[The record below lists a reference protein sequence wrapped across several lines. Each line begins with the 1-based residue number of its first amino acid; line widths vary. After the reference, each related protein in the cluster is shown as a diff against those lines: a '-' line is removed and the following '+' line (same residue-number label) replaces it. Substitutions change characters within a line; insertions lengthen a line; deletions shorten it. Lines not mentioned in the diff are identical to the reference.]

1 MEEGRRYK
9 KSLAGMALS
18 GMVILTLILS
28 GCSLFSTNNVA
39 ANDALYLSDNQI
51 PNNGSVDIALT
62 PVCVVSIMDFNSSE
76 WNVSIYENSS
86 GSFQLVKQF
95 TNEYSLIY
103 FTYENATSYG
113 TTYGWK
119 VVVSDGINQVS
130 ETYHFTTIQEGF
142 TPNHPP
148 VANFTYSVDGTDL
161 TVNSTSTDPDGSI
174 TSYTWL
180 FGDGNSEDGQNIEN
194 TTHSY
199 SAMGYYNV
207 TLVVFDNSNNSAD
220 YITKRIAV
228 GNTSDGSS
236 GIIDTDSLTN
246 TQMLLIGGAI
256 LIVLIFG
263 GAVYS
268 KTKG

>member
-1 MEEGRRYK
+1 MGYGHK
-9 KSLAGMALS
+9 TSLNSMVLS
-18 GMVILTLILS
+18 GMIILTLLLS
-28 GCSLFSTNNVA
+28 GCSLFSINATADNT
-39 ANDALYLSDNQI
+39 LYLSDNQI

-62 PVCVVSIMDFNSSE
+62 PVCIVRIMDFNSSE

-95 TNEYSLIY
+95 TSEYSLIY
-103 FTYENATSYG
+103 FTYENATQYG

-119 VVVSDGINQVS
+119 VVVSDGINQAS
-130 ETYHFTTIQEGF
+130 GTYHFTTVQEGF

-148 VANFTYSVDGTDL
+148 VADFTYSVDGTNL
-161 TVNSTSTDPDGSI
+161 TVNSTSTDSDGSI

-180 FGDGNSEDGQNIEN
+180 FGDGDSEDGQNIGN

-220 YITKRIAV
+220 YVTKRISV
-228 GNTSDGSS
+228 GNTSNGGG
-236 GIIDTDSLTN
+236 GIIDISPLTN

-256 LIVLIFG
+256 LTIFIFA

-268 KTKG
+268 KTKR